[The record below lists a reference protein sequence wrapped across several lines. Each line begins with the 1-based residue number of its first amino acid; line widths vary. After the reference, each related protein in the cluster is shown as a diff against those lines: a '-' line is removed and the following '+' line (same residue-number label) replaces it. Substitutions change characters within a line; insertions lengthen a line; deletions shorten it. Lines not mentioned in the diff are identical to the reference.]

1 MQQKSLLRDLHTP
14 ALAANK
20 SGGMLRRRR
29 FPCYGFLVR
38 RSLLLFGWVWSREML
53 LKSLSFVLGVTRR
66 IEKIETRMRELE
78 ALLDDQRRHLQVAT
92 VTDWIGQAALRTA
105 PLISVVL
112 PTRDRSALLQRAIA
126 SVHGQTYGC
135 WELLIVD
142 DGSLDGTPALLGGID
157 DARIRSF
164 RGEGRG
170 VCAARNVALAQAR
183 GELIAYLDDDNIMH
197 PQWLKS
203 IAWGFEQRP
212 ETSVLY
218 GAFIV
223 DDTARID
230 QRSRGDLP
238 QLYFWAYDHHAVA
251 HNNIAD
257 IGCISHRAGLTEG
270 RFDESLR
277 EMGDWDLFLRLTRE
291 RPPLALPAVACY
303 YTTDAPNRLTRG
315 PTFEADFAVVRA
327 KNRR

>member
-1 MQQKSLLRDLHTP
+1 
-14 ALAANK
+14 
-20 SGGMLRRRR
+20 
-29 FPCYGFLVR
+29 
-38 RSLLLFGWVWSREML
+38 L
-53 LKSLSFVLGVTRR
+53 LKSLSFVLGVTRKMET
-66 IEKIETRMRELE
+66 IESRVQALE
-78 ALLDDQRRHLQVAT
+78 ALLDEQRRHLQVAT
-92 VTDWIGQAALRTA
+92 VMDWIGQAALRTA
-105 PLISVVL
+105 PLLSVVL

-126 SVHGQTYGC
+126 SVHNQTYGS

-142 DGSLDGTPALLGGID
+142 DGSVDGTAALLGSLD

-170 VCAARNVALAQAR
+170 VCAARNVALAHAR

-212 ETSVLY
+212 EASVLY

-230 QRSRGDLP
+230 RKSRGDLP
-238 QLYFWAYDHHAVA
+238 QLYFWPYDHHAVA
-251 HNNIAD
+251 NSNIAD
-257 IGCISHRAGLTEG
+257 IGCIGHRAGLTEG

-277 EMGDWDLFLRLTRE
+277 EMGDWDLFLRLTSK

-303 YTTDAPNRLTRG
+303 DTTDAPNRLSHG
-315 PTFEADFAVVRA
+315 PTFQADLAAVRA

>member
-1 MQQKSLLRDLHTP
+1 
-14 ALAANK
+14 
-20 SGGMLRRRR
+20 
-29 FPCYGFLVR
+29 
-38 RSLLLFGWVWSREML
+38 L
-53 LKSLSFVLGVTRR
+53 LKSLSFVLGVTRKMET
-66 IEKIETRMRELE
+66 IESRVQALE
-78 ALLDDQRRHLQVAT
+78 ALLDEQRRHLQVAT
-92 VTDWIGQAALRTA
+92 VMDWIGQAALRTA
-105 PLISVVL
+105 PLLSVVL

-126 SVHGQTYGC
+126 SVHNQTYGS

-142 DGSLDGTPALLGGID
+142 DGSVDGTAALLGSLD

-170 VCAARNVALAQAR
+170 VCAARNVALAHAR

-230 QRSRGDLP
+230 RRSGGDLP
-238 QLYFWAYDHHAVA
+238 QLYFWPYDHHAVA
-251 HNNIAD
+251 HSNIAD
-257 IGCISHRAGLTEG
+257 IGCIGHRAGLTEG

-277 EMGDWDLFLRLTRE
+277 EMGDWDLFLRLTSE

-315 PTFEADFAVVRA
+315 PTFEADLAAVKA

>member
-1 MQQKSLLRDLHTP
+1 
-14 ALAANK
+14 
-20 SGGMLRRRR
+20 
-29 FPCYGFLVR
+29 
-38 RSLLLFGWVWSREML
+38 ML

-66 IEKIETRMRELE
+66 IEKLETRIRDLE
-78 ALLDDQRRHLQVAT
+78 AQLDEQRRRLRVAA
-92 VTDWIGQAALRTA
+92 VMDWIGQAALRTS

-112 PTRDRSALLQRAIA
+112 PTRDRCALLQRAIA
-126 SVHGQTYGC
+126 SVRNQTYGG

-142 DGSLDGTPALLGGID
+142 DGSVDETAALLGGID

-170 VCAARNVALAQAR
+170 VCAARNVALAHAR
-183 GELIAYLDDDNIMH
+183 GELVAYLDDDNIMH

-203 IAWGFEQRP
+203 IAWGFEQRS
-212 ETSVLY
+212 EASVLY

-230 QRSRGDLP
+230 QRSQGDLP
-238 QLYFWAYDHHAVA
+238 QLYFWPYDHHAVA

-257 IGCISHRAGLTEG
+257 IGCIGHRAGLTEG

-277 EMGDWDLFLRLTRE
+277 EMGDWDLFLRLTSE

-315 PTFEADFAVVRA
+315 PTFEADLAAVKA